1 MSPETRTMRRS
12 RLALA
17 LIAVVVAAFGVAACG
32 SDSDSGS
39 DSGEPSPGEEAAA
52 AALESDRTVID
63 VRTPQEYDAGHVE
76 GAELIDIQGPDFS
89 DQVAALDT
97 EGEYVVYCRSGNRSA
112 AAAAQMEAAGLD
124 VLDGG
129 GLDDMVAAGWP
140 EAG

>member
-1 MSPETRTMRRS
+1 MSPETRTMRRG

-17 LIAVVVAAFGVAACG
+17 MIAVVVAAFGLAACG

-39 DSGEPSPGEEAAA
+39 DAGEPSPGEEAAA
-52 AALESDRTVID
+52 VALESDRTVID

>member
-1 MSPETRTMRRS
+1 MSHESGTMHRS

-17 LIAVVVAAFGVAACG
+17 VIAALVVAFGLAACG
-32 SDSDSGS
+32 SDSDPGSGS
-39 DSGEPSPGEEAAA
+39 GDPSPGEEAAA
-52 AALESDRTVID
+52 VALESGRTVID